1 MARAAS
7 APKKEISMEEAL
19 WKSADKLRGSV
30 ETAEYK
36 HVVLSL
42 FFLKFASDK
51 FEAQRKAIAEKYGE
65 KFVDNVAFYTKDN
78 VFFLPEISRWS
89 FIMENAKQDDIAL
102 KIDTALYTIEK
113 ANPALKGALP
123 NNYYSRLHI
132 DTAKLASLLDEI
144 DKINTGD
151 KENDIIGRVYE
162 YFLSKFALAEGKGNR
177 VYTGKD
183 KGLIVDYI
191 GIKKNMNLAL
201 KKYTNFESDEFE
213 GVEQSVTIVKD
224 QLEVLTQMFHN
235 FNSSDYFNGSPK
247 EQLDCL
253 NRAVEYVQLT
263 EDLETRFMAAV
274 KHMKQAF
281 NLCSSSDTIS
291 DKEKDYL
298 YFFCAVRSILFK
310 LTKGDAPDISQ
321 MNARVRELLEGAIQS
336 DGIEELFETGKHIS
350 VDIFSNEY
358 MDKINASQL
367 PNTKIKILQR
377 LLSQAIDEYKKVNRI
392 MGMEFSDRLKRVVD
406 EYNNRR
412 RDEAFA
418 NEVLDDVAEHLAKLL
433 EELKSEKDS
442 FKGMGIDYEEKAF
455 YDILKAVA
463 KKYEFEYP
471 DDKMIELSK
480 RIKAIV
486 DDKAKYTDWSTR
498 DDIKAN
504 LQVDLILLLD
514 EFDYP
519 PVTIDDVYKEV
530 LEQAENFK
538 KYSE

>member
-7 APKKEISMEEAL
+7 KPKKEISMEEAL

-30 ETAEYK
+30 EPAEYK

-51 FEAQRKAIAEKYGE
+51 FEAQRKAISEKYGE

-102 KIDTALYTIEK
+102 KIDTALYMIEK

-123 NNYYSRLHI
+123 DNYYSRLHI

-162 YFLSKFALAEGKGNR
+162 YFLSKFALAEGKGKGEF
-177 VYTGKD
+177 YTPKCIVN
-183 KGLIVDYI
+183 LIAEMIEPY
-191 GIKKNMNLAL
+191 
-201 KKYTNFESDEFE
+201 
-213 GVEQSVTIVKD
+213 
-224 QLEVLTQMFHN
+224 
-235 FNSSDYFNGSPK
+235 
-247 EQLDCL
+247 
-253 NRAVEYVQLT
+253 
-263 EDLETRFMAAV
+263 
-274 KHMKQAF
+274 
-281 NLCSSSDTIS
+281 
-291 DKEKDYL
+291 
-298 YFFCAVRSILFK
+298 
-310 LTKGDAPDISQ
+310 
-321 MNARVRELLEGAIQS
+321 
-336 DGIEELFETGKHIS
+336 DGILYDPCCGS
-350 VDIFSNEY
+350 G
-358 MDKINASQL
+358 
-367 PNTKIKILQR
+367 
-377 LLSQAIDEYKKVNRI
+377 
-392 MGMEFSDRLKRVVD
+392 GMFVQSMKFVEAHHGNKRVVD

-418 NEVLDDVAEHLAKLL
+418 NEVLDDVAEQLAKLL
-433 EELKSEKDS
+433 EELKKEKDS

-480 RIKAIV
+480 RIKVIV